1 MEPLFDRLLKQKF
14 TTSEEAIDYCQKAC
28 IEYGFTVNHESGANR
43 VSLSVLCQLTS
54 VHMEQRKIKRIL
66 IEHLLVLLLA

>member
-28 IEYGFTVNHESGANR
+28 IEFGFTVNHESGANR
-43 VSLSVLCQLTS
+43 VS
-54 VHMEQRKIKRIL
+54 
-66 IEHLLVLLLA
+66 